1 MFYNSFMSKTTMCIL
16 FYFKLIIQLINAMHL
31 VFINYIKINHGIFKL
46 TLMEKSRLKVYSP
59 EIWNFVGP
67 NFNSVD
73 TELPQSMN
81 ICISFPQ
88 VTLNSLPIQQF
99 IPYTI

>member
-1 MFYNSFMSKTTMCIL
+1 MCIL
-16 FYFKLIIQLINAMHL
+16 FYFKLLIQLINAMHL

-73 TELPQSMN
+73 YELPQSMN